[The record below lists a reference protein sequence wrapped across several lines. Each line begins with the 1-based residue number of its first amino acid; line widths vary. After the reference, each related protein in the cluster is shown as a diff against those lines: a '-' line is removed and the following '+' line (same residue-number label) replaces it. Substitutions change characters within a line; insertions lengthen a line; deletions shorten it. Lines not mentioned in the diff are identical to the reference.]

1 VTAASLGGPG
11 TALEN
16 LATALDPRE
25 FAVILVT
32 GTGRPP
38 CLTVANRRTLV
49 AEEIYAGDWAYWW
62 PWLQPIAPTDDPLAA
77 AYWVT
82 FVLGAVRGAQP

>member
-1 VTAASLGGPG
+1 VTVCGQDGAQ

-32 GTGRPP
+32 GTSHPP
-38 CLTVANRRTLV
+38 CLTVANRHTLV
-49 AEEIYAGDWAYWW
+49 AEDIHAGDWAYWW
-62 PWLQPIAPTDDPLAA
+62 PWLQPIAPTDDPLTA

-82 FVLGAVRGAQP
+82 FVLGTVRGAQP

>member
-1 VTAASLGGPG
+1 MTARGQGLAQI
-11 TALEN
+11 ALEN

-32 GTGRPP
+32 GVGRAP
-38 CLTVANRRTLV
+38 CLTVANRHTLV
-49 AEEIYAGDWAYWW
+49 AEDIYAGDRTYWW

-77 AYWVT
+77 AHWVT
-82 FVLGAVRGAQP
+82 FVLGVVRGAQP